1 MSHYPKPVSGHCR
14 TALLSLCL
22 YLVTASFC
30 MADAGQEPIT
40 REHFRELD
48 IEIQALKKEVLK
60 VNRDL
65 QVLESEL
72 LYPHGQQLVVF
83 VSIVN
88 DTSFLLKDVRLQLD
102 GQAVAA
108 HAYTRGE
115 EAALHEGGAHRVYVG
130 RISDGE
136 HTLDV
141 EVAGVDPQGAD
152 FIRQQSRT
160 ITKESGACYI
170 ELRIQADPDGHT
182 PAVSILEW

>member
-1 MSHYPKPVSGHCR
+1 MTSGLCR
-14 TALLSLCL
+14 
-22 YLVTASFC
+22 
-30 MADAGQEPIT
+30 ADAGQEPIT

-65 QVLESEL
+65 QVLETEL

-83 VSIVN
+83 VSMVN

-108 HAYTRGE
+108 HTYNRGE
-115 EAALHEGGAHRVYVG
+115 QTALHEGGVHRIYAG
-130 RISDGE
+130 GIRDGE
-136 HTLDV
+136 HTLGAV
-141 EVAGVDPQGAD
+141 VTGTGPQGAD
-152 FIRQQSRT
+152 ISRQASTT
-160 ITKESGACYI
+160 ITKAPGTCYI
-170 ELRIQADPDGHT
+170 ELRIQADPNGRM